1 MNERVFGIQIRGA
14 EDVARWLHRN
24 YSRFEKIVWTFLQKW
39 AMGTIRITKK
49 EYLTDPRRVYG
60 DWIFRWIN
68 GRLVRFRPILR
79 GGDKIG
85 VVTGRLR
92 SSYGS
97 KVHIDGIYQQSRSA
111 MGFSIKVGTN
121 VNYAPELIER
131 KYDFREKGA
140 RHFYESDDMTRLV
153 NELGRRLF
161 DE

>member
-1 MNERVFGIQIRGA
+1 MNDRVFAVQIRGA

-24 YSRFEKIVWTFLQKW
+24 YNRFEKIIWTFLQKW
-39 AMGTIRITKK
+39 AMGTVKVTKE
-49 EYLTDPRRVYG
+49 EYLTDPGRPYRISRTGRRYP
-60 DWIFRWIN
+60 IYP
-68 GRLVRFRPILR
+68 RPR
-79 GGDKIG
+79 IG

-97 KVHIDGIYQQSRSA
+97 KVSQDGIYQQNRSV

-121 VNYAPELIER
+121 VNYASELIER

-140 RHFYESDDMTRLV
+140 MHFYRSSDMTRLV

-161 DE
+161 GE